1 MLELFPRGETKADEH
16 PLRAGDVVSRPAG
29 TGIAHALRA
38 GAEGLTYLA
47 YGTRDAQPGAVEER
61 ELAVGMEQAGDLKLS
76 VREIRK
82 SFETR
87 NTIEDV
93 KAVKGDDLEIGKEG
107 GETVVS
113 ANWSVKIPLVSN
125 ISACL
130 DFSVTTAK

>member
-1 MLELFPRGETKADEH
+1 MQKQRGIS
-16 PLRAGDVVSRPAG
+16 LM
-29 TGIAHALRA
+29 
-38 GAEGLTYLA
+38 GLIVTL
-47 YGTRDAQPGAVEER
+47 GVIGF
-61 ELAVGMEQAGDLKLS
+61 LAVMAAKLVPAYIDYFSVKKMFATMEQAGDLKLS

-82 SFETR
+82 SFDTR

>member
-1 MLELFPRGETKADEH
+1 MMKQQRG
-16 PLRAGDVVSRPAG
+16 VS
-29 TGIAHALRA
+29 LK
-38 GAEGLTYLA
+38 GLIVT
-47 YGTRDAQPGAVEER
+47 
-61 ELAVGMEQAGDLKLS
+61 LAVLGFVAVMAAKLMPAYIEDFAVKKMFASMEQAGDLKLS

-93 KAVKGDDLEIGKEG
+93 KSVKGDDLDIGKEG
-107 GETVVS
+107 GETVVT
-113 ANWSVKIPLVSN
+113 ATWSVKIPLVSN

>member
-1 MLELFPRGETKADEH
+1 MTKQT
-16 PLRAGDVVSRPAG
+16 GVS
-29 TGIAHALRA
+29 LQ
-38 GAEGLTYLA
+38 GLIVT
-47 YGTRDAQPGAVEER
+47 
-61 ELAVGMEQAGDLKLS
+61 LAVLGFLAVMAAKLLPAYIDYFAVKKMFATMEQAGDFKLS

-93 KAVKGDDLEIGKEG
+93 KSVKGDDLEIGKEG

-130 DFSVTTAK
+130 DFSVTSAK